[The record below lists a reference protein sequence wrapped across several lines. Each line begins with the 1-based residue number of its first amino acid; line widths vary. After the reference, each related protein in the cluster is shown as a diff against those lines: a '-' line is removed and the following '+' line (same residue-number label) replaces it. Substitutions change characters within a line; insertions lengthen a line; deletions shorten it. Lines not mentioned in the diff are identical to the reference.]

1 MNASEN
7 LFHPASRSS
16 RPVRAG
22 KGEHAIPNEQDV
34 GHLNDAELACQTAED
49 RAGIESSEINPD
61 EFA

>member
-1 MNASEN
+1 M
-7 LFHPASRSS
+7 
-16 RPVRAG
+16 RAG